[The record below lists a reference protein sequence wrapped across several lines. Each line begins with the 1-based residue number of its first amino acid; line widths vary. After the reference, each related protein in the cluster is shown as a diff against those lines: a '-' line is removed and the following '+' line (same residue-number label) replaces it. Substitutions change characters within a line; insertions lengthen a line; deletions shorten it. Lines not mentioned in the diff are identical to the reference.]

1 MLGLMLKKI
10 FFSLLVLMLLTTGC
24 GIFNLTNFVM
34 PDDLEFIAVV
44 ESLDTPEKIGNYM
57 TENFTYKIHGLYASD
72 PYTLWKIKEGDCNDF
87 STFGTFV
94 ANYHGYETYQIEIY
108 YGTMYAHYLG
118 VYVED
123 MYSFTDNRS
132 YHYGFNTFKDI
143 VNESEKYTGLQW
155 KSYIVYDYFRKIIKR
170 GINE

>member
-1 MLGLMLKKI
+1 MRKI
-10 FFSLLVLMLLTTGC
+10 LSLISSLLIVILLSGC

-57 TENFTYKIHGLYASD
+57 TENFTYETHDLYAPD

-108 YGTMYAHYLG
+108 YGTMYAHCLG

-123 MYSFTDNRS
+123 MYSFTDNQS
-132 YHYGFNTFKDI
+132 YYYGFDIFRDI
-143 VNESEKYTGLQW
+143 VDESSKHTELQW
-155 KSYIVYDYFRKIIKR
+155 KSYKVYDYFRKVIER
-170 GINE
+170 GTNG